1 MGKKQ
6 QHLQTGGLSIAM
18 LTSQR
23 VYLDKIDNEKTE
35 AWKPFLGEIIPL
47 ECLDWAV
54 QFSLMKY
61 DDVPR

>member
-1 MGKKQ
+1 
-6 QHLQTGGLSIAM
+6 M

-23 VYLDKIDNEKTE
+23 VYLDKIDNEKPD